1 MIQQYSECAV
11 KSYKINL
18 DAWFF
23 LLILWLNRF
32 LKNNLNY
39 FSLFPEIH
47 ECTVLLEFYFMHW
60 VLYKLNLFRNILMT
74 LWTQFICRKCDMESL
89 SLDKLVLLANVIL
102 LFSSIYN
109 TSLFLVYQIIHQLK
123 SILAFSIQV
132 SCTSNLFKETDIL
145 HPLTC

>member
-18 DAWFF
+18 DVWFF

-32 LKNNLNY
+32 FKTNLNY

-47 ECTVLLEFYFMHW
+47 EYTVLLEFYFMHW

-74 LWTQFICRKCDMESL
+74 LWTQFICRECDMESL

-102 LFSSIYN
+102 LLGSIYN
-109 TSLFLVYQIIHQLK
+109 TLLFLVYQIIHQLK
-123 SILAFSIQV
+123 SMLAFRNPV